1 MKRTAEH
8 FMNRINTLKYKDDAS
23 NKKKQVS
30 NKRLIAKAERQLRNV

>member
-8 FMNRINTLKYKDDAS
+8 FMNRINNLKYKDDAS
-23 NKKKQVS
+23 NKKKQVN